1 MSGRVTPH
9 GYEQINGVVFSR
21 RTSVI
26 LPIYMEAKNNLS
38 ETKLVE
44 QLVIPEQLSPAYV
57 AASHC
62 SVDKEL
68 IKQELEYLWDDTAGD
83 GKSYEFYLGKI
94 SRNPI
99 IKSKI
104 TGKYFALPWSVIIK
118 LAVEKGV
125 DR

>member
-1 MSGRVTPH
+1 
-9 GYEQINGVVFSR
+9 
-21 RTSVI
+21 
-26 LPIYMEAKNNLS
+26 MEAKNNLS

-44 QLVIPEQLSPAYV
+44 QLVIPEQLSPDYV

-68 IKQELEYLWDDTAGD
+68 IKQELEYLWDDTVGD